1 MADEVPVIKLSLM
14 IDCSLELQAIAPN
27 PQIFSLFWRFNSMKW
42 LCFFCVLFFVRD
54 MWNYLDVLI
63 MLVYA
68 FVITVRIATVIIGGD
83 PYKNRLLELA
93 NYGYGFDGMLLILRF
108 SSILELSSVIGP
120 LQLALFRM
128 CLDLLVIL
136 IQFGFVIVA
145 FSLAITK
152 CYTAETSFLTP
163 LNSGSNNTE

>member
-1 MADEVPVIKLSLM
+1 MT
-14 IDCSLELQAIAPN
+14 
-27 PQIFSLFWRFNSMKW
+27 
-42 LCFFCVLFFVRD
+42 LCLLTFFARD

-68 FVITVRIATVIIGGD
+68 FVITSRIATIIIGGE
-83 PYKNRLLELA
+83 PYNNRLLELA
-93 NYGYGFDGMLLILRF
+93 NYGYGFDAMLLILRF

-128 CLDLLVIL
+128 CVDLLVIL
-136 IQFGFVIVA
+136 IQFGFVIAA

-163 LNSGSNNTE
+163 SLNNGSNNAE

>member
-1 MADEVPVIKLSLM
+1 MPVVKWSLL
-14 IDCSLELQAIAPN
+14 IDCSLELQTIAPN
-27 PQIFSLFWRFNSMKW
+27 PKILSLFDYLIQWNDSVF
-42 LCFFCVLFFVRD
+42 LFVCFFFGRD
-54 MWNYLDVLI
+54 IWNYLDVLI
-63 MLVYA
+63 VLVYA
-68 FVITVRIATVIIGGD
+68 FIFTIRIATVIIGGD

-120 LQLALFRM
+120 LQLALFHM

-136 IQFGFVIVA
+136 IQFGFVIAA

-163 LNSGSNNTE
+163 LNSGSNNVE

>member
-1 MADEVPVIKLSLM
+1 MKFIDWLFIKTSDERTYPANILVIWLNEM
-14 IDCSLELQAIAPN
+14 T
-27 PQIFSLFWRFNSMKW
+27 FS
-42 LCFFCVLFFVRD
+42 FCLLFFFFGRD
-54 MWNYLDVLI
+54 IWNYLDVLI

-68 FVITVRIATVIIGGD
+68 FVITIRIATVIIGGD

-136 IQFGFVIVA
+136 IQFCFVIAA

-163 LNSGSNNTE
+163 LNSGSNNVE

>member
-1 MADEVPVIKLSLM
+1 MLSSVHWNSGR
-14 IDCSLELQAIAPN
+14 SLLTYKYSHYFDDLSQWYECV
-27 PQIFSLFWRFNSMKW
+27 FLFTY
-42 LCFFCVLFFVRD
+42 FFARD

-68 FVITVRIATVIIGGD
+68 FVFTSRIATIIIGGE
-83 PYKNRLLELA
+83 PYKNRLLEVA
-93 NYGYGFDGMLLILRF
+93 NYGYGFNAMLLILRF

-128 CLDLLVIL
+128 CVDLLVIL
-136 IQFGFVIVA
+136 IQFGFVIAA

-163 LNSGSNNTE
+163 LNSGPNNTE

>member
-1 MADEVPVIKLSLM
+1 
-14 IDCSLELQAIAPN
+14 
-27 PQIFSLFWRFNSMKW
+27 
-42 LCFFCVLFFVRD
+42 

-63 MLVYA
+63 VLVYA
-68 FVITVRIATVIIGGD
+68 FVITIRIATVIIGGD

-163 LNSGSNNTE
+163 LNSGSNNVE